1 MPRKR
6 SPVTGDRLLV
16 IYTVLKYTCILFTIL
31 YFLNILF
38 MFNTVFACGSESI
51 LLTTG
56 IIVNTFLGPNE
67 HLQFSNIRLQCS

>member
-1 MPRKR
+1 
-6 SPVTGDRLLV
+6 LV